1 MRLTFLFILLIQSS
15 ALTAQSP
22 FEGEIQWGPPAQSK
36 SVYGEPMG
44 KAGDHLY
51 YLTRT
56 GTNTFVD
63 DYDVS
68 TLTKVSTS
76 KFILEY
82 QKNKLEYLTSFAA
95 NDKLYVI
102 TRFKNKSQETNYYF
116 IHEYLGAG
124 GLSDPKP
131 IANINVD
138 GVSKFAVSQKSMA
151 KLIRYYM
158 GFSFTQSENG
168 QHFAFIYPDQI
179 EPSDKNSWTVKVFNA
194 AMEEEAVYKLELAY
208 TDFLM
213 SKIKV
218 TDDGIVYG
226 LGLTE
231 IDTDMTYGQDLN
243 AAMNE
248 FTTNRVINIGGKNT
262 YFLKIDPKGQTHQ
275 IKPIDTGSEREVS
288 GISLD
293 ISKNGPVIYGLYGTT
308 LVEAATASFFIQLDS
323 NGEIVFN
330 SIYDFEGGL
339 ITKGTKYESYK
350 GTSGMKKNR
359 MKRFILGDLI
369 EDKNGNLLMTA
380 EHYSY
385 YMTSGP
391 ANSFGS
397 NGGPTAVGNG
407 GIGTSSM
414 PQSHYFFGDV
424 MVICCTSEGKTVWA
438 DIIQKSQHSLDD
450 MGLTSSYCTISADNR
465 FYVIFNDTEFNTDED
480 LQNAAGS
487 EKRKAKHNRVV
498 AAVAYDAS
506 GKSEKFVLEDNETK
520 EEIRIIVPSACKKI
534 SDTEFLLFATNYG
547 QMAAGL
553 AKLKK

>member
-293 ISKNGPVIYGLYGTT
+293 ISKNGPVSYGLYGTT